1 MPHARRLS
9 RWMARLVVTAGIAVL
24 ALVTLG
30 GIGSAPKHVV
40 LTAGNDFSITS
51 TINTMT
57 SPSPV
62 ACSAGLAKLA
72 PGVPV
77 CITYTAHNPLSVPI
91 TVNSMSIASVV
102 AAAGC
107 PATDLDL
114 SKSSFA
120 GSLSV
125 PAHNGAASASAALSL
140 LETGTDEDGCQ
151 GATFAFTYAGS
162 GTYIQVFPTTT
173 TLAAAP
179 NPVGTGQQVT
189 YTATVMPTSTPP
201 GATTGSVAF
210 SDGGAAITC
219 GGGSHP
225 FNGTTATCV
234 TSYTTPGSHSITASF
249 TNSDGNFGNSFSAP
263 VIENVNQQIGACSG
277 SVAGATVITGTS
289 STSYEVKNGA
299 TLWLKGGTIKGNV
312 TVDATG
318 QFTATGGTVKG
329 AVTSLGGPVSIQNTT
344 VGGTLTGTN
353 ATVGVGPGAR
363 VGGSLQL
370 TGGAAVCVDGSATSK
385 AQVAQSAQIQSLS
398 GSTQSSVCAAAISGN
413 LVVTGNGTPL
423 MLGGSGCPSNAIGGS
438 LTVQTNSGMLAIGA
452 VGSGNAVTDNIQV
465 QNNTGGGTL
474 TANSAG
480 GFCSLS
486 GNTPKITGS
495 SNTAKGTNTCNGQ
508 G

>member
-1 MPHARRLS
+1 MPHARRLA
-9 RWMARLVVTAGIAVL
+9 RWTARMVVTGGVAVL
-24 ALVTLG
+24 ALMTIG
-30 GIGSAPKHVV
+30 GIGNAPKHIV
-40 LTAGNDFSITS
+40 LTAGNDFTITS

-57 SPSPV
+57 SPSPL
-62 ACSAGLAKLA
+62 ACSASLATLA

-77 CITYTAHNPLSVPI
+77 CITYTAHNPLAVPI
-91 TVNSMSIASVV
+91 TVSSMSITSVG
-102 AAAGC
+102 APAGC

-125 PAHNGAASASAALSL
+125 PANNGTASGSAALSL

-189 YTATVMPTSTPP
+189 YTATVTPTGTPP
-201 GATTGSVAF
+201 GPTTGSVAF
-210 SDGGAAITC
+210 ADGGAAIAC
-219 GGGSHP
+219 GTGSHS

-234 TSYTTPGSHSITASF
+234 TSYTTPGSRSITASY
-249 TNSDGNFGNSFSAP
+249 TNSDGNFGNSSSAP

-277 SVAGATVITGTS
+277 NVAGATVVTGTY
-289 STSYEVKNGA
+289 STNYEVKNGT
-299 TLWLKGGTIKGNV
+299 TLWLDGGTIKGNV

-329 AVTSLGGPVSIQNTT
+329 AVTSLGGPVSLQSTSI
-344 VGGTLTGTN
+344 GGNLTGTN
-353 ATVGVGPGAR
+353 ATVGVGPGTR
-363 VGGSLQL
+363 VGGFLQAM
-370 TGGAAVCVDGSATSK
+370 GGAGVCVDGSATSK
-385 AQVAQSAQIQSLS
+385 ALVAQNAQIQSLT
-398 GSTQSSVCAAAISGN
+398 GSMQSSVCAATISGN
-413 LVVTGNGTPL
+413 LVVTGNGTPV
-423 MLGGSGCPSNAIGGS
+423 MMGGSGCPSNAIGGS
-438 LTVQTNSGMLAIGA
+438 LTVQTNSGLLTIGA

-465 QNNTGGGTL
+465 QSNTGGGTL
-474 TANSAG
+474 TGNSAG
-480 GFCSLS
+480 GSCSLS